1 MTDSVKEI
9 RLYLVREISKEE
21 RRMSERLSR
30 MRERLESVEDLVK
43 RKGWTNF
50 TMIEFRGDDERK
62 IEDGSKLLSQLRETL
77 EVVEKLGGE
86 S

>member
-50 TMIEFRGDDERK
+50 TMIEFQGDDERK
-62 IEDGSKLLSQLRETL
+62 IEDGYKLLCQLRETL